1 MAIFFSD
8 LRRGR
13 EPTSTNAAWADDG
26 LISAFLGYERRL
38 RCLRAEI
45 FDEHVINDASW
56 PLLQD
61 LFTAH
66 LDGRRMRTK
75 QLCAISGLPQTTVL
89 RYLDHFE
96 KFDVI
101 KREDDPDDSRVTLVS
116 ITEAGAFW
124 MREYYTNVIRN
135 ERELE
140 RDNKGVFSLE
150 PETADRAL
158 PRRMKR

>member
-1 MAIFFSD
+1 MAMFFSD

-13 EPTSTNAAWADDG
+13 EPVSMNAGWVEDG
-26 LISAFLGYERRL
+26 LISALLGYERRL
-38 RCLRAEI
+38 RILRTEI
-45 FDEHVINDASW
+45 FDERVVNDASW

-66 LDGRRMRTK
+66 LDGQKVRTK

-101 KREDDPDDSRVTLVS
+101 RREDDPYDSRVTLVS
-116 ITEAGAFW
+116 ITDAGAFW
-124 MREYYTNVIRN
+124 MREYYTRMISS
-135 ERELE
+135 ERELA
-140 RDNKGVFSLE
+140 RDNKGVFSLG
-150 PETADRAL
+150 TTDQAL
-158 PRRMKR
+158 PRRVER